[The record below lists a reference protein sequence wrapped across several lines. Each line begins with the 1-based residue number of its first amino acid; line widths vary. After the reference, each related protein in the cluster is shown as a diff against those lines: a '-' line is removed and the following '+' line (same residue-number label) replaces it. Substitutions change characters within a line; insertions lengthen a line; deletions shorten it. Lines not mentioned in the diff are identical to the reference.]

1 MAKHKKSIEFENI
14 SFVQER
20 NSYTVLRFFPLKMS
34 VDVMAYEDGIKAGVK
49 NIPFAHLPKEIKKII
64 KPN

>member
-14 SFVQER
+14 SFSQER

-34 VDVMAYEDGIKAGVK
+34 VDVMAYEDGVKAGVR